1 MKVTMLELALTRW
14 PYGLEVQPSAKG
26 LLLRPRLKAR
36 AAWDK
41 SFRRPRKSADEL
53 TPVRQ
58 LQNQF
63 DAEEWVW

>member
-1 MKVTMLELALTRW
+1 MKETVSELILTRW

-36 AAWDK
+36 DTWEK
-41 SFRRPRKSADEL
+41 SFRRSQKRADDL
-53 TPVRQ
+53 TEIRQ
-58 LQNQF
+58 MPNRF